1 MYLLYALG
9 VFAVAAIG
17 GLIMA
22 NNIFNGKLA
31 PWPLSLLHAA
41 LGATGLVLVL
51 LAVMSSMGQAASGAG
66 GNAGIITAGILLV
79 TALGGFFLASFH
91 LRSKLAPGGI
101 VILHASLGI
110 LGVLMIVLLAFVLNA
125 NPDLSDVGAVA
136 PNLR

>member
-22 NNIFNGKLA
+22 NNIMNGKLA
-31 PWPLSLLHAA
+31 PWSLSLLHAA
-41 LGATGLVLVL
+41 LGAAGLVLVL
-51 LAVMSSMGQAASGAG
+51 LAVMGTMGQTASGAG
-66 GNAGIITAGILLV
+66 GNAGIITAAILLV

-91 LRSKLAPGGI
+91 LRNKLAPQGI

-110 LGVLMIVLLAFVLNA
+110 LGVLMIVLLAFVLTTS
-125 NPDLSDVGAVA
+125 PDLGDATSVA